1 MLFECVVDSVR
12 LVYRLELAVVRQFS
26 VFMTSPSANGL
37 ENEHLRRYR
46 APDLDEVIQSLKKTI

>member
-1 MLFECVVDSVR
+1 MLFECVVNSIR
-12 LVYRLELAVVRQFS
+12 LGYRLELAVVRQFS